1 MSQVAMLLLSIP
13 MAYSPMKLGVPRRR
27 SRSKAKAQNVK
38 PFKSRWGRPA
48 CMNPLVTSVK

>member
-1 MSQVAMLLLSIP
+1 MSQVAMLLLSIL